1 MSFEDAKKDLAEGIV
16 NLILE
21 KSNTIRYLI
30 DNKEKEVT
38 KEEPVAEVPVAE
50 NPVEEA
56 PVAVQDIPGVMVDE
70 EPTLEGVKTDTLPNV
85 EGSLYK
91 SVELNL
97 ESRKFKFSGA
107 KDKQFNIKKFRE
119 DINKV
124 IEVTPDLKLTEN
136 PGIVVDKSA
145 IAPDTPVVEEAAP
158 VVEEAT
164 PMVEAPVEEAV
175 GEATPE
181 VAPVEAAPVEEPTI
195 QPIEN
200 TVNDLVGDVVNNGPV
215 TTEEAPVKRL

>member
-30 DNKEKEVT
+30 DNQEKEVT

-56 PVAVQDIPGVMVDE
+56 PVAVQDIPGVMVE
-70 EPTLEGVKTDTLPNV
+70 EQPALEGVKTSTLPDPMGQADDVEIMPGTIKIDRLKNNEKKNV
-85 EGSLYK
+85 LKGGNEIGVPSKGSK
-91 SVELNL
+91 TETPVVETP
-97 ESRKFKFSGA
+97 
-107 KDKQFNIKKFRE
+107 
-119 DINKV
+119 
-124 IEVTPDLKLTEN
+124 EV
-136 PGIVVDKSA
+136 
-145 IAPDTPVVEEAAP
+145 APDTPVVEEAAP

-164 PMVEAPVEEAV
+164 PIVEAPVEEAV
-175 GEATPE
+175 VEATPE

-200 TVNDLVGDVVNNGPV
+200 TVADLVGDAVNNGPV

>member
-30 DNKEKEVT
+30 DNQEKEVT
-38 KEEPVAEVPVAE
+38 TEEPVAEAPVAE
-50 NPVEEA
+50 APVAEEA
-56 PVAVQDIPGVMVDE
+56 PVAVQDIPGVMVE
-70 EPTLEGVKTDTLPNV
+70 EQPALEGVKTSTLPDPMGQADDVEIMPGTVKIDRLKNNEKKNV
-85 EGSLYK
+85 LKGGNEIGVPSKGSK
-91 SVELNL
+91 TETPVVETP
-97 ESRKFKFSGA
+97 
-107 KDKQFNIKKFRE
+107 
-119 DINKV
+119 
-124 IEVTPDLKLTEN
+124 EV
-136 PGIVVDKSA
+136 
-145 IAPDTPVVEEAAP
+145 APDTPVVEETAP

-164 PMVEAPVEEAV
+164 PIVEAPVEEAV
-175 GEATPE
+175 VEATPE

-200 TVNDLVGDVVNNGPV
+200 TVNDLVGDAVNNGPV